1 MNNLKR
7 VLSVGMASTMVLG
20 MMATAS
26 AASFNDFTDK
36 DEIVNKDAVSMVTE
50 LGIIAGLPDGSY
62 GATQNIDRASF
73 ARLICVTLNGG
84 KEPTLG
90 NLTTSFTDTKGHWAE
105 KYIAYCVQQGIIA
118 GKGNNTFAPSAQVT
132 GSEAA
137 KMLLVAV
144 GYNTTYEKIGGAT
157 WQVST
162 DVLSNQV
169 GLYKGL
175 ETINT
180 SAALTRD
187 QAAQMIY
194 NALNAEMVKYEIVP
208 GVSTNGQIVANTQRQ
223 ETGETLLEK
232 AFKAVKVEGV
242 VLANEYAA
250 LNGAGVQDEGK
261 TYVQLNDAPKGLN
274 STGAFKVSTDLDM
287 VGKTVTMFVQP
298 DANSTQTSKAVV
310 LGNALESDT
319 NNVAVLTAGKDSAKK
334 IADYLD
340 DNNLKTNGSTEW
352 YVNYA
357 LQTEKKDDK
366 TVNKA
371 LSTNEAGKEL
381 TFIDNNDDGVV
392 DYALQLVK
400 TFGKVTS
407 YNDSKDGTIN
417 VSAVN
422 PADSIT
428 YKSLSSTKAAKD
440 INGFADVKK
449 DDYVFFYKIGNKEF
463 VEPAKSVEVTVSSIK
478 GAKVTADDTTYEQ
491 SGLVKFVNE
500 DGDKVLK
507 DAVDLGDK
515 VTFYLDN
522 AGYVVY
528 TDAEAA
534 ADDYLQVVKTDND
547 WSSIS
552 ENATVK
558 IVKTD
563 GTTEIVKAYYE
574 HKDTEDVDQDGNR
587 EELVKT
593 APKNGVY
600 AYSVNSKGIYK
611 LVRTDLKEETISNAT
626 IEKGQSKIADNVFAN
641 AQTVFVIDRGN
652 DAYTVYTGIA
662 NVPKTMTGVN
672 GTAIVDDTTKIAKAV
687 FVTAKNMTG
696 ATEGVYVLDKNPTVT
711 GSSDDKT
718 YTYDVIYK
726 GEKTTL
732 TGEKDLFDSKG
743 YYEVSINGTEITGV
757 NSAVKQPSEATVASK
772 GLVANAQGTFS
783 YNDSTKV
790 LYVDGTDVSESSIG
804 AITVKDKDQIKG
816 DNILVIKDSDNENI
830 AAYVLI
836 CK

>member
-162 DVLSNQV
+162 DVLANQV

-319 NNVAVLTAGKDSAKK
+319 NNVAVLTAGKDSATK
-334 IADYLD
+334 IKEYLD
-340 DNNLKTNGSTEW
+340 DNNLKTNSSTEW

-357 LQTEKKDDK
+357 IRTTGSGDSTKNDPLT
-366 TVNKA
+366 
-371 LSTNEAGKEL
+371 TNEAGKEL

-478 GAKVTADDTTYEQ
+478 GNKVTADDTTYEQ
-491 SGLVKFVNE
+491 SGLVKGVNE
-500 DGDKVLK
+500 DAKNLNE
-507 DAVDLGDK
+507 AVELGDK

-534 ADDYLQVVKTDND
+534 ADEYLKVLAVDSF
-547 WSSIS
+547 SSVS
-552 ENATVK
+552 GYANTK
-558 IVKTD
+558 ILKTD
-563 GTTEIVKAYYE
+563 GTTEVVNAYYDNAGTKE
-574 HKDTEDVDQDGNR
+574 KPGES
-587 EELVKT
+587 KI
-593 APKNGVY
+593 Y
-600 AYSVNSKGIYK
+600 AYSVNSKGVYK
-611 LVRTDLKEETISNAT
+611 LVLTDLKEESIDGTK
-626 IEKGQSKIADNVFAN
+626 IEKGKTQINSNVLAN

-652 DAYTVYTGIA
+652 DVYTVYTGIA
-662 NVPKTMTGVN
+662 NVPKEIDVTTGS
-672 GTAIVDDTTKIAKAV
+672 AIVDKTTKVAKAV
-687 FVTAKNMTG
+687 FITKSDMTG
-696 ATEGVYVLDKNPTVT
+696 ATEGIYVLDKNPTVT
-711 GSSDDKT
+711 GTSDDKT

-732 TGEKDLFDSKG
+732 TSEDGKLFASKG
-743 YYEVSINGTEITGV
+743 YYDNVSINGTEITKVTG
-757 NSAVKQPSEATVASK
+757 SAIQPSEATVASK
-772 GLVANAQGTFS
+772 GLVGTADKTYS
-783 YNDSTKV
+783 YSDSTKV

-804 AITVKDKDQIKG
+804 AITVKDGGIKG
-816 DNILVIKDSDNENI
+816 DNIIVMPDSDNANI

>member
-144 GYNTTYEKIGGAT
+144 GYNTTYEGIGGAT

-340 DNNLKTNGSTEW
+340 DNNLKTNSSTEW

-357 LQTEKKDDK
+357 IRTTGSGDSTKNDPLT
-366 TVNKA
+366 
-371 LSTNEAGKEL
+371 TNEAGKEL

-478 GAKVTADDTTYEQ
+478 GNKVTADDTTYEQ
-491 SGLVKFVNE
+491 SGLVKGVNE
-500 DGDKVLK
+500 DAKNLNE
-507 DAVDLGDK
+507 AVELGDK

-534 ADDYLQVVKTDND
+534 ADEYLKVLAVDSF
-547 WSSIS
+547 SSVS
-552 ENATVK
+552 GYANTK
-558 IVKTD
+558 ILKTD
-563 GTTEIVKAYYE
+563 GTTEVVNAYYDNAGTKE
-574 HKDTEDVDQDGNR
+574 N
-587 EELVKT
+587 
-593 APKNGVY
+593 PNNGKIY
-600 AYSVNSKGIYK
+600 AYSVNSKGVYK
-611 LVRTDLKEETISNAT
+611 LVLTDLTEKSINSTTIQ
-626 IEKGQSKIADNVFAN
+626 KGKTQIKSDVLAN

-652 DAYTVYTGIA
+652 DVYTVYTGIA
-662 NVPKTMTGVN
+662 NVPKEITVKTGS
-672 GTAIVDDTTKIAKAV
+672 AIVDKNNIAKAV
-687 FVTAKNMTG
+687 FISDSDMTG
-696 ATEGVYVLDKNPTVT
+696 STEGVYVLDKNPTVT
-711 GSSDDKT
+711 GTSDDKT

-732 TGEKDLFDSKG
+732 TSEDGKLFASKG
-743 YYEVSINGTEITGV
+743 YYDNVSINGTEITKVTG
-757 NSAVKQPSEATVASK
+757 SAIQPSEATVASK

-783 YNDSTKV
+783 YSDSTKV

-804 AITVKDKDQIKG
+804 AITVKDGGIKG

>member
-144 GYNTTYEKIGGAT
+144 GYNTTYEGIGGAT

-478 GAKVTADDTTYEQ
+478 GNKVTADDTTYEQ
-491 SGLVKFVNE
+491 SGLVKGVNE
-500 DGDKVLK
+500 DAKNLNE
-507 DAVDLGDK
+507 AVELGDK

-534 ADDYLQVVKTDND
+534 ADEYLKVLAVDSF
-547 WSSIS
+547 SSVS
-552 ENATVK
+552 GYANTK
-558 IVKTD
+558 ILKTD
-563 GTTEIVKAYYE
+563 GTTEVVNAYYDNAGTKE
-574 HKDTEDVDQDGNR
+574 KPD
-587 EELVKT
+587 
-593 APKNGVY
+593 NGKIY
-600 AYSVNSKGIYK
+600 AYSVNSKGVYK
-611 LVRTDLKEETISNAT
+611 LVLTDLTEKSINSTT
-626 IEKGQSKIADNVFAN
+626 IEKGKTQIKSDVLAN

-652 DAYTVYTGIA
+652 DVYTVYTGIA
-662 NVPKTMTGVN
+662 NVPKEITVKTGS
-672 GTAIVDDTTKIAKAV
+672 AIVDKNNIAKAV
-687 FVTAKNMTG
+687 FISDSDMTG
-696 ATEGVYVLDKNPTVT
+696 STEGVYVLDKNPTVT
-711 GSSDDKT
+711 GTSDDKT

-732 TGEKDLFDSKG
+732 TSEDGKLFASKG
-743 YYEVSINGTEITGV
+743 YYDNVSINGTEITKVTG
-757 NSAVKQPSEATVASK
+757 SAIQPSEATVASK

-783 YNDSTKV
+783 YSDSTKV

-804 AITVKDKDQIKG
+804 AITVKDGGIKG

>member
-162 DVLSNQV
+162 DVLANQV

-340 DNNLKTNGSTEW
+340 DNNLKTNSSTEW

-357 LQTEKKDDK
+357 IRTTGSGDSTKNDPLT
-366 TVNKA
+366 
-371 LSTNEAGKEL
+371 TNEAGKEL

-449 DDYVFFYKIGNKEF
+449 DDYVFFYKIGKKEF

-478 GAKVTADDTTYEQ
+478 GNKVTADDTTYEQ
-491 SGLVKFVNE
+491 SGLVKGVNE
-500 DGDKVLK
+500 DAKNLNE
-507 DAVDLGDK
+507 AVELGDK

-534 ADDYLQVVKTDND
+534 ADEYLKVLAVDSF
-547 WSSIS
+547 SSVS
-552 ENATVK
+552 GYANTK
-558 IVKTD
+558 ILKTD
-563 GTTEIVKAYYE
+563 GTTEVVNAYYDNGT
-574 HKDTEDVDQDGNR
+574 KKVAPTEN
-587 EELVKT
+587 
-593 APKNGVY
+593 AIY
-600 AYSVNSKGIYK
+600 AYSVNSKGVYK
-611 LVRTDLKEETISNAT
+611 LVLTDLTEKSINSTT
-626 IEKGQSKIADNVFAN
+626 IEKGKTQIKSDVLAN

-652 DAYTVYTGIA
+652 DVYTVYTGIA
-662 NVPKTMTGVN
+662 NVPKEITVKTGS
-672 GTAIVDDTTKIAKAV
+672 AIVDKNNIAKAV
-687 FVTAKNMTG
+687 FISDSDMTG
-696 ATEGVYVLDKNPTVT
+696 STEGVYVLDKNPTVT
-711 GSSDDKT
+711 GTSDDKT

-732 TGEKDLFDSKG
+732 TSEDGKLFASKG
-743 YYEVSINGTEITGV
+743 YYDNVSINGTEITKVTG
-757 NSAVKQPSEATVASK
+757 SAIQPSEATVASK

-783 YNDSTKV
+783 YSDSTKV

-804 AITVKDKDQIKG
+804 AITVKDGGIKG

>member
-144 GYNTTYEKIGGAT
+144 GYNTTYEGIGGAT

-162 DVLSNQV
+162 DVLANQV

-319 NNVAVLTAGKDSAKK
+319 NNVAVLTAGKDSATK
-334 IADYLD
+334 IKEYLD
-340 DNNLKTNGSTEW
+340 DNNLKTNSSTEW

-357 LQTEKKDDK
+357 IRTTGSGDSTKNDPLT
-366 TVNKA
+366 
-371 LSTNEAGKEL
+371 TNEAGKEL

-449 DDYVFFYKIGNKEF
+449 DDYVFIYKIGNKEF

-478 GAKVTADDTTYEQ
+478 GNKVTADDTTYEQ
-491 SGLVKFVNE
+491 SGLVKGVNE
-500 DGDKVLK
+500 DAKNLNE
-507 DAVDLGDK
+507 AVELGDK

-534 ADDYLQVVKTDND
+534 ADEYLKVLAVDSF
-547 WSSIS
+547 SSVS
-552 ENATVK
+552 GYANTK
-558 IVKTD
+558 ILKTD
-563 GTTEIVKAYYE
+563 GTTEVVNAYYDNGT
-574 HKDTEDVDQDGNR
+574 KKVAPTEG
-587 EELVKT
+587 
-593 APKNGVY
+593 AIY
-600 AYSVNSKGIYK
+600 AYSVNSKGVYK
-611 LVRTDLKEETISNAT
+611 LVLTDLTEKNINSTT
-626 IEKGQSKIADNVFAN
+626 IEKGKTQIKSGVLAN

-652 DAYTVYTGIA
+652 DVYTVYTGIA
-662 NVPKTMTGVN
+662 NVPKEITVKTGS
-672 GTAIVDDTTKIAKAV
+672 AIVDKNNIAKAV
-687 FVTAKNMTG
+687 FISDSDMTG
-696 ATEGVYVLDKNPTVT
+696 STEGVYVLDKNPTVT
-711 GSSDDKT
+711 GTSDDKT

-732 TGEKDLFDSKG
+732 TSEDGKLFASKG
-743 YYEVSINGTEITGV
+743 YYDNVSINGTEITKVTG
-757 NSAVKQPSEATVASK
+757 SAIQPSEATVASK

-783 YNDSTKV
+783 YSDSTKV

-804 AITVKDKDQIKG
+804 AITVKDGDIKG

>member
-162 DVLSNQV
+162 DVLANQV

-340 DNNLKTNGSTEW
+340 DNNLKTNSSTEW

-357 LQTEKKDDK
+357 IRTTGSGDSTKNDPLT
-366 TVNKA
+366 
-371 LSTNEAGKEL
+371 TNEAGKEL

-478 GAKVTADDTTYEQ
+478 GNKVTADDTTYEQ
-491 SGLVKFVNE
+491 SGLVKGVNE
-500 DGDKVLK
+500 DAKNLNE
-507 DAVDLGDK
+507 AVELGDK

-534 ADDYLQVVKTDND
+534 ADEYLKVLAVDSF
-547 WSSIS
+547 SSVS
-552 ENATVK
+552 GYANTK
-558 IVKTD
+558 ILKTD
-563 GTTEIVKAYYE
+563 GTTEVVNAYYDNAGTKE
-574 HKDTEDVDQDGNR
+574 KPGES
-587 EELVKT
+587 KI
-593 APKNGVY
+593 Y
-600 AYSVNSKGIYK
+600 AYSVNSKGVYK
-611 LVRTDLKEETISNAT
+611 LVLTDLKEESIDGTK
-626 IEKGQSKIADNVFAN
+626 IEKGKTQINSNVLAN

-652 DAYTVYTGIA
+652 DVYTVYTGIA
-662 NVPKTMTGVN
+662 NVPKEIDVTTGS
-672 GTAIVDDTTKIAKAV
+672 AIVDKTTKVAKAV
-687 FVTAKNMTG
+687 FITKSDMTG
-696 ATEGVYVLDKNPTVT
+696 ATEGIYVLDKNPTVT
-711 GSSDDKT
+711 GTSDDKT

-732 TGEKDLFDSKG
+732 TSEDGKLFASKG
-743 YYEVSINGTEITGV
+743 YYDNVSINGTEITKVTG
-757 NSAVKQPSEATVASK
+757 SAIQPSEATVASK
-772 GLVANAQGTFS
+772 GLVGTADKTYS
-783 YNDSTKV
+783 YSDSTKV

-804 AITVKDKDQIKG
+804 AITVKDGGIKG
-816 DNILVIKDSDNENI
+816 DNIIVMPDSDNANI

>member
-144 GYNTTYEKIGGAT
+144 GYNTTYEGIGGAT

-162 DVLSNQV
+162 DVLANQV

-319 NNVAVLTAGKDSAKK
+319 NNVAVLTAGKDSATK
-334 IADYLD
+334 IKEYLD
-340 DNNLKTNGSTEW
+340 DNNLKTNSSTEW

-357 LQTEKKDDK
+357 IRTTGSGDSTKNDPLT
-366 TVNKA
+366 
-371 LSTNEAGKEL
+371 TNEAGKEL

-428 YKSLSSTKAAKD
+428 YKSLSSTDAVKD

-463 VEPAKSVEVTVSSIK
+463 VEPAKSVEVTVSAIK

-534 ADDYLQVVKTDND
+534 ADEYLKVLAVDKFSNVSGY
-547 WSSIS
+547 SS
-552 ENATVK
+552 TK
-558 IVKTD
+558 ILKTD
-563 GTTEIVKAYYE
+563 GTTEVVNAYYDNNGT
-574 HKDTEDVDQDGNR
+574 K
-587 EELVKT
+587 EE
-593 APKNGVY
+593 PKNGAVY
-600 AYSVNSKGIYK
+600 AYSVNSKGVYK
-611 LVRTDLKEETISNAT
+611 LVLTDLTEKSINSTT
-626 IEKGQSKIADNVFAN
+626 IEKGKTQIMSGVLAN

-652 DAYTVYTGIA
+652 DVYTVYTGIA
-662 NVPKTMTGVN
+662 NVPKEISVTTGS
-672 GTAIVDDTTKIAKAV
+672 AIVDKNNIAKAV
-687 FVTAKNMTG
+687 FITKSDMTG

-711 GSSDDKT
+711 GTSDDKT

-732 TGEKDLFDSKG
+732 TSEDGNLFDSKG
-743 YYEVSINGTEITGV
+743 YYAKVSINGTEITGV
-757 NSAVKQPSEATVASK
+757 DKGSLMQPSEATIASK
-772 GLVANAQGTFS
+772 GLVDNKDQDTFS

-804 AITVKDKDQIKG
+804 AITVSDGDIKG
-816 DNILVIKDSDNENI
+816 DNILIIKDSDNANI

>member
-118 GKGNNTFAPSAQVT
+118 GKGNNTFAPADQVT

-144 GYNTTYEKIGGAT
+144 GYNTTYEGIGGAT

-162 DVLSNQV
+162 DVLANQV

-180 SAALTRD
+180 SAPLTRD

-208 GVSTNGQIVANTQRQ
+208 GVSSNGQIVANTQRQ

-319 NNVAVLTAGKDSAKK
+319 NNVAVLTAGKDSATK
-334 IADYLD
+334 IKEYLD
-340 DNNLKTNGSTEW
+340 DNNLKTNSSTEW

-357 LQTEKKDDK
+357 LQTEKDGDK

-428 YKSLSSTKAAKD
+428 YKSLSSTDAVKD

-463 VEPAKSVEVTVSSIK
+463 VEPAKSVEVTVSAIK

-534 ADDYLQVVKTDND
+534 ADEYLKVLAVDSFSNVSGYAST
-547 WSSIS
+547 
-552 ENATVK
+552 K
-558 IVKTD
+558 ILKTD
-563 GTTEIVKAYYE
+563 GTTEVVNAYYDNAGTKE
-574 HKDTEDVDQDGNR
+574 KPDSG
-587 EELVKT
+587 KI
-593 APKNGVY
+593 Y
-600 AYSVNSKGIYK
+600 AYSVNSKGVYK
-611 LVRTDLKEETISNAT
+611 LVLTDLTEKSINSTT
-626 IEKGQSKIADNVFAN
+626 IEKGKTQITTGVLAN

-652 DAYTVYTGIA
+652 DVYTVYTGIA
-662 NVPKTMTGVN
+662 NVPKEITVTTGS
-672 GTAIVDDTTKIAKAV
+672 AIVDKNNIAKAV
-687 FVTAKNMTG
+687 FITESDMTG
-696 ATEGVYVLDKNPTVT
+696 STEGVYVLDKNPTVT
-711 GSSDDKT
+711 GTSDDKT

-732 TGEKDLFDSKG
+732 TSEDGNLFDSKG
-743 YYEVSINGTEITGV
+743 YYENVSINGTEITKVTG
-757 NSAVKQPSEATVASK
+757 SAIQPSEATVASK

-783 YNDSTKV
+783 YSDSTKV

-804 AITVKDKDQIKG
+804 AITVKDGDIKG

>member
-144 GYNTTYEKIGGAT
+144 GYNTTYEGIGGAT

-162 DVLSNQV
+162 DVLANQV

-250 LNGAGVQDEGK
+250 LDGAGVQDEGK

-274 STGAFKVSTDLDM
+274 STGAFKVSTDLDL

-298 DANSTQTSKAVV
+298 DANSTQTSKAAV

-319 NNVAVLTAGKDSAKK
+319 NNVAVLTAGKDSATK
-334 IADYLD
+334 IKEYLD

-449 DDYVFFYKIGNKEF
+449 DDYVFIYKIGNKEF

-478 GAKVTADDTTYEQ
+478 GNKVTADDTTYEQ
-491 SGLVKFVNE
+491 SGLVKGVNE
-500 DGDKVLK
+500 DAKNLNE
-507 DAVDLGDK
+507 AVELGDK

-534 ADDYLQVVKTDND
+534 ADEYLKVLAVDSF
-547 WSSIS
+547 SSVS
-552 ENATVK
+552 GYANTK
-558 IVKTD
+558 ILKTD
-563 GTTEIVKAYYE
+563 GTTEVVNAYYDNGT
-574 HKDTEDVDQDGNR
+574 KKVAPTEG
-587 EELVKT
+587 
-593 APKNGVY
+593 AIY
-600 AYSVNSKGIYK
+600 AYSVNSKGVYK
-611 LVRTDLKEETISNAT
+611 LVLTDLTEKNINSTT
-626 IEKGQSKIADNVFAN
+626 IEKGKTQIKSGVLAN

-652 DAYTVYTGIA
+652 DVYTVYTGIA
-662 NVPKTMTGVN
+662 NVPKEITVKTGS
-672 GTAIVDDTTKIAKAV
+672 AIVDKNNIAKAV
-687 FVTAKNMTG
+687 FISDSDMTG
-696 ATEGVYVLDKNPTVT
+696 STEGVYVLDKNPTVT
-711 GSSDDKT
+711 GTSDDKT

-732 TGEKDLFDSKG
+732 TSEDGKLFASKG
-743 YYEVSINGTEITGV
+743 YYDNVSINGTEITKVTG
-757 NSAVKQPSEATVASK
+757 SAIQPSEATVASK

-783 YNDSTKV
+783 YSDSTKV

-804 AITVKDKDQIKG
+804 AITVKDGDIKG

>member
-144 GYNTTYEKIGGAT
+144 GYNTTYEGIGGAT

-162 DVLSNQV
+162 DVLANQV

-319 NNVAVLTAGKDSAKK
+319 NNVAVLTAGKDSATK
-334 IADYLD
+334 IKEYLD

-352 YVNYA
+352 YVNYN

-428 YKSLSSTKAAKD
+428 YKSLSSTDAVKD

-463 VEPAKSVEVTVSSIK
+463 VEPAKSVEVTVSAIK

-534 ADDYLQVVKTDND
+534 ADEYLKVLAVDSF
-547 WSSIS
+547 SSVS
-552 ENATVK
+552 GYANTK
-558 IVKTD
+558 ILKTD
-563 GTTEIVKAYYE
+563 GTTEVVNAYYDNGT
-574 HKDTEDVDQDGNR
+574 KKVAPTEG
-587 EELVKT
+587 
-593 APKNGVY
+593 AIY
-600 AYSVNSKGIYK
+600 AYSVNSKGVYK
-611 LVRTDLKEETISNAT
+611 LVLTDLTEKSINSTT
-626 IEKGQSKIADNVFAN
+626 IEKGKTQIKSGVLAN

-652 DAYTVYTGIA
+652 DVYTVYTGIA
-662 NVPKTMTGVN
+662 NVPKEITVKTGS
-672 GTAIVDDTTKIAKAV
+672 AIVDKNNIAKAV
-687 FVTAKNMTG
+687 FISDSDMTG
-696 ATEGVYVLDKNPTVT
+696 STEGVYVLDKNPTVT
-711 GSSDDKT
+711 GTSDDKT

-732 TGEKDLFDSKG
+732 TSEDGKLFASKG
-743 YYEVSINGTEITGV
+743 YYDNVSINGTEITKVTG
-757 NSAVKQPSEATVASK
+757 SAIQPSEATVASK

-783 YNDSTKV
+783 YSDSTKV

-804 AITVKDKDQIKG
+804 AITVKDGDIKG

>member
-162 DVLSNQV
+162 DVLANQV

-340 DNNLKTNGSTEW
+340 DNNLKTNSSTEW

-357 LQTEKKDDK
+357 IRTTGSGDSTKNDPLT
-366 TVNKA
+366 
-371 LSTNEAGKEL
+371 TNEAGKEL

-449 DDYVFFYKIGNKEF
+449 DDYVFFYKIGKKEF

-478 GAKVTADDTTYEQ
+478 GNKVTADDTTYEQ
-491 SGLVKFVNE
+491 SGLVKGVNE
-500 DGDKVLK
+500 DAKNLNE
-507 DAVDLGDK
+507 AVELGDK

-534 ADDYLQVVKTDND
+534 ADEYLKVLAVDSF
-547 WSSIS
+547 SSVS
-552 ENATVK
+552 GYANTK
-558 IVKTD
+558 ILKTD
-563 GTTEIVKAYYE
+563 GTTEVVNAYYDNAGTKE
-574 HKDTEDVDQDGNR
+574 KPD
-587 EELVKT
+587 
-593 APKNGVY
+593 NGKIY
-600 AYSVNSKGIYK
+600 AYSVNSKGVYK
-611 LVRTDLKEETISNAT
+611 LVLTDLTEKSINSTT
-626 IEKGQSKIADNVFAN
+626 IEKGKTQIKSDVLAN

-652 DAYTVYTGIA
+652 DVYTVYTGIA
-662 NVPKTMTGVN
+662 NVPKEITVKTGS
-672 GTAIVDDTTKIAKAV
+672 AIVDKNNIAKAV
-687 FVTAKNMTG
+687 FISDSDMTG
-696 ATEGVYVLDKNPTVT
+696 STEGVYVLDKNPTVT
-711 GSSDDKT
+711 GTSDDKT

-732 TGEKDLFDSKG
+732 TSEDGKLFASKG
-743 YYEVSINGTEITGV
+743 YYDNVSINGTEITKVTG
-757 NSAVKQPSEATVASK
+757 SAIQPSEATVASK

-783 YNDSTKV
+783 YSDSTKV

-804 AITVKDKDQIKG
+804 AITVKDGGIKG

>member
-144 GYNTTYEKIGGAT
+144 GYNTTYEGIGGAT

-162 DVLSNQV
+162 DVLANQV

-319 NNVAVLTAGKDSAKK
+319 NNVAVLTAGKDSATKIKK
-334 IADYLD
+334 YLD

-357 LQTEKKDDK
+357 LQSEKDGDK

-478 GAKVTADDTTYEQ
+478 GNKVTADDTTYEQ
-491 SGLVKFVNE
+491 SGLVKGVNE
-500 DGDKVLK
+500 DAKNLNE
-507 DAVDLGDK
+507 AVELGDK

-534 ADDYLQVVKTDND
+534 ADEYLKVLAVDSFSNVSGYAST
-547 WSSIS
+547 
-552 ENATVK
+552 K
-558 IVKTD
+558 ILKTD
-563 GTTEIVKAYYE
+563 GTTEVVNAYYDKAGTKE
-574 HKDTEDVDQDGNR
+574 KPDSG
-587 EELVKT
+587 KI
-593 APKNGVY
+593 Y
-600 AYSVNSKGIYK
+600 AYSVNSKGVYK
-611 LVRTDLKEETISNAT
+611 LVLTDLTEKSINSTTIQ
-626 IEKGQSKIADNVFAN
+626 KGKTQITTGVLAN

-652 DAYTVYTGIA
+652 DVYTVYTGIA
-662 NVPKTMTGVN
+662 NVPKEITVKTGS
-672 GTAIVDDTTKIAKAV
+672 AIVDKNNIAKAV
-687 FVTAKNMTG
+687 FISESDMTG
-696 ATEGVYVLDKNPTVT
+696 STEGVYVLDKNPTVT
-711 GSSDDKT
+711 GTSDDKT

-732 TGEKDLFDSKG
+732 TSEDGKLFDSKG
-743 YYEVSINGTEITGV
+743 YYDNVSINGTEITKVTG
-757 NSAVKQPSEATVASK
+757 SAIQPSEATVASK

-783 YNDSTKV
+783 YSDSTKV

-804 AITVKDKDQIKG
+804 AITVKDGDIKG
-816 DNILVIKDSDNENI
+816 DNILVIKDSDNVNI

>member
-144 GYNTTYEKIGGAT
+144 GYNTTYEGIGGAT

-162 DVLSNQV
+162 DVLANQV

-340 DNNLKTNGSTEW
+340 DNNLKTNSSTEW

-357 LQTEKKDDK
+357 IRTTGSGDSTKNDPLT
-366 TVNKA
+366 
-371 LSTNEAGKEL
+371 TNEAGKEL

-478 GAKVTADDTTYEQ
+478 GNKVTADDTTYEQ
-491 SGLVKFVNE
+491 SGLVKGVNE
-500 DGDKVLK
+500 DAKNLNE
-507 DAVDLGDK
+507 AVELGDK

-534 ADDYLQVVKTDND
+534 ADEYLKVLAVDSF
-547 WSSIS
+547 SSVS
-552 ENATVK
+552 GYANTK
-558 IVKTD
+558 ILKTD
-563 GTTEIVKAYYE
+563 GTTEVVNAYYDNAGTKE
-574 HKDTEDVDQDGNR
+574 KPADG
-587 EELVKT
+587 KI
-593 APKNGVY
+593 Y
-600 AYSVNSKGIYK
+600 AYSVNSKGVYK
-611 LVRTDLKEETISNAT
+611 LVLTDLKEESIDGTK
-626 IEKGQSKIADNVFAN
+626 IEKGKTQINSNVLAN

-652 DAYTVYTGIA
+652 DVYTVYTGIA
-662 NVPKTMTGVN
+662 NVPKEIDVTTGS
-672 GTAIVDDTTKIAKAV
+672 AIVDKTTKVAKAV
-687 FVTAKNMTG
+687 FITKSDMTG
-696 ATEGVYVLDKNPTVT
+696 ATEGIYVLDKNPTVT
-711 GSSDDKT
+711 GTSDDKT

-732 TGEKDLFDSKG
+732 TSEDGKLFASKG
-743 YYEVSINGTEITGV
+743 YYDNVSINGTEITKVTG
-757 NSAVKQPSEATVASK
+757 SAIQPSEATVASK
-772 GLVANAQGTFS
+772 GLVGTADKTYS

-804 AITVKDKDQIKG
+804 AITVKDGGIKG
-816 DNILVIKDSDNENI
+816 DNIIVMPDSDNANI

>member
-144 GYNTTYEKIGGAT
+144 GYNTTYEGIGGAT

-162 DVLSNQV
+162 DVLANQV

-319 NNVAVLTAGKDSAKK
+319 NNVAVLTAGKDSATK
-334 IADYLD
+334 IKEYLD

-352 YVNYA
+352 YVNYN

-449 DDYVFFYKIGNKEF
+449 DDYVFIYKIGNKEF

-478 GAKVTADDTTYEQ
+478 GNKVTADDTTYEQ
-491 SGLVKFVNE
+491 SGLVKGVNE
-500 DGDKVLK
+500 DAKNLNE
-507 DAVDLGDK
+507 AVELGDK

-534 ADDYLQVVKTDND
+534 ADEYLKVLAVDSF
-547 WSSIS
+547 SSVS
-552 ENATVK
+552 GYANTK
-558 IVKTD
+558 ILKTD
-563 GTTEIVKAYYE
+563 GTTEVVNAYYDNAGTKE
-574 HKDTEDVDQDGNR
+574 KPD
-587 EELVKT
+587 
-593 APKNGVY
+593 NGKIY
-600 AYSVNSKGIYK
+600 AYSVNSKGVYK
-611 LVRTDLKEETISNAT
+611 LVLTDLTEKSINSTTIA
-626 IEKGQSKIADNVFAN
+626 KGKTQIKSDVLAN

-652 DAYTVYTGIA
+652 DVYTVYTGIA
-662 NVPKTMTGVN
+662 NVPKEITVKTGS
-672 GTAIVDDTTKIAKAV
+672 AIVDKNNIAKAV
-687 FVTAKNMTG
+687 FISDSDMTG
-696 ATEGVYVLDKNPTVT
+696 STEGVYVLDKNPTVT
-711 GSSDDKT
+711 GTSDDKT

-732 TGEKDLFDSKG
+732 TSEDGKLFASKG
-743 YYEVSINGTEITGV
+743 YYDNVSINGTEITKVTG
-757 NSAVKQPSEATVASK
+757 SAIQPSEATVASK

-783 YNDSTKV
+783 YSDSTKV

-804 AITVKDKDQIKG
+804 AITVKDGDIKG

>member
-144 GYNTTYEKIGGAT
+144 GYNTTYEGIGGAT

-162 DVLSNQV
+162 DVLANQV

-357 LQTEKKDDK
+357 IRTTGSGDSTKNDPLT
-366 TVNKA
+366 
-371 LSTNEAGKEL
+371 TNEAGKEL

-478 GAKVTADDTTYEQ
+478 GNKVTADDTTYEQ
-491 SGLVKFVNE
+491 SGLVKGVNE
-500 DGDKVLK
+500 DAKNLNE
-507 DAVDLGDK
+507 AVELGDK

-534 ADDYLQVVKTDND
+534 ADEYLKVLAVDSF
-547 WSSIS
+547 SSVS
-552 ENATVK
+552 GYANTK
-558 IVKTD
+558 ILKTD
-563 GTTEIVKAYYE
+563 GTTEVVNAYYDNAGT
-574 HKDTEDVDQDGNR
+574 KKKPD
-587 EELVKT
+587 
-593 APKNGVY
+593 NGKIY
-600 AYSVNSKGIYK
+600 AYSVNSKGVYK
-611 LVRTDLKEETISNAT
+611 LVLTDLKEESIDGTK
-626 IEKGQSKIADNVFAN
+626 IEKGKTQINSNVLAN

-652 DAYTVYTGIA
+652 DVYTVYTGIA
-662 NVPKTMTGVN
+662 NVPKEIDVTTGS
-672 GTAIVDDTTKIAKAV
+672 AIVDKTTKVAKAV
-687 FVTAKNMTG
+687 FITKSDMTG
-696 ATEGVYVLDKNPTVT
+696 ATEGIYVLDKNPTVT
-711 GSSDDKT
+711 GTSDDKT

-732 TGEKDLFDSKG
+732 TSEDGKLFASKG
-743 YYEVSINGTEITGV
+743 YYDNVSINGTEITKVTG
-757 NSAVKQPSEATVASK
+757 SAIQPSEATVASK
-772 GLVANAQGTFS
+772 GLVGTADKTYS

-804 AITVKDKDQIKG
+804 AITVKDGGIKG
-816 DNILVIKDSDNENI
+816 DNIIVMPDSDNANI

>member
-162 DVLSNQV
+162 DVLANQV

-340 DNNLKTNGSTEW
+340 DNNLKTNSSTEW

-357 LQTEKKDDK
+357 IRTTGSGDSTKNDPLT
-366 TVNKA
+366 
-371 LSTNEAGKEL
+371 TNEAGKEL

-478 GAKVTADDTTYEQ
+478 GNKVTADDTTYEQ
-491 SGLVKFVNE
+491 SGLVKGVNE
-500 DGDKVLK
+500 DAKNLNE
-507 DAVDLGDK
+507 AVELGDK

-534 ADDYLQVVKTDND
+534 ADEYLKVLAVDSF
-547 WSSIS
+547 SSVS
-552 ENATVK
+552 GYANTK
-558 IVKTD
+558 ILKTD
-563 GTTEIVKAYYE
+563 GTTEVVNAYYDNAGTKE
-574 HKDTEDVDQDGNR
+574 KPADG
-587 EELVKT
+587 KI
-593 APKNGVY
+593 Y
-600 AYSVNSKGIYK
+600 AYSVNSKGVYK
-611 LVRTDLKEETISNAT
+611 LVLTDLKEESIDGTK
-626 IEKGQSKIADNVFAN
+626 IEKGKTQINSNVLAN

-652 DAYTVYTGIA
+652 DVYTVYTGIA
-662 NVPKTMTGVN
+662 NVPKEIDVTTGS
-672 GTAIVDDTTKIAKAV
+672 AIVDKTTKVAKAV
-687 FVTAKNMTG
+687 FITKSDMTG
-696 ATEGVYVLDKNPTVT
+696 ATEGIYVLDKNPTVT
-711 GSSDDKT
+711 GTSDDKT

-732 TGEKDLFDSKG
+732 TSEDGKLFASKG
-743 YYEVSINGTEITGV
+743 YYDNVSINGTEITKVTG
-757 NSAVKQPSEATVASK
+757 SAIQPSEATVASK
-772 GLVANAQGTFS
+772 GLVGTADKTYS

-804 AITVKDKDQIKG
+804 AITVKDGGIKG
-816 DNILVIKDSDNENI
+816 DNIIVMPDSDNANI

>member
-144 GYNTTYEKIGGAT
+144 GYNTTYEGIGGAT

-319 NNVAVLTAGKDSAKK
+319 NNVAVLTAGKDSATK
-334 IADYLD
+334 IKEYLD
-340 DNNLKTNGSTEW
+340 DNNLKTNSSTEW

-357 LQTEKKDDK
+357 IRTTGSGDSTKNDPLT
-366 TVNKA
+366 
-371 LSTNEAGKEL
+371 TNEAGKEL

-428 YKSLSSTKAAKD
+428 YKSLSSTDAVKD

-463 VEPAKSVEVTVSSIK
+463 VEPAKSVEVTVSAIK

-534 ADDYLQVVKTDND
+534 ADEYLKVLAVDSFSNVSGYAST
-547 WSSIS
+547 
-552 ENATVK
+552 K
-558 IVKTD
+558 ILKTD
-563 GTTEIVKAYYE
+563 GTTEVVNAYYDNAGTKE
-574 HKDTEDVDQDGNR
+574 KPGES
-587 EELVKT
+587 KI
-593 APKNGVY
+593 Y
-600 AYSVNSKGIYK
+600 AYSVNSKGVYK
-611 LVRTDLKEETISNAT
+611 LVLTDLSEQNINGTT
-626 IEKGQSKIADNVFAN
+626 IEKGKTQIKSGVLAN
-641 AQTVFVIDRGN
+641 AQTVFVIARGN
-652 DAYTVYTGIA
+652 DVYTVYTGIA
-662 NVPKTMTGVN
+662 NVPKEITVTTGS
-672 GTAIVDDTTKIAKAV
+672 AIVDKNNIAKAV
-687 FVTAKNMTG
+687 FITESDMTG
-696 ATEGVYVLDKNPTVT
+696 STEGVYVLDKNPTVT
-711 GSSDDKT
+711 GTSDDKT

-732 TGEKDLFDSKG
+732 TSEDGNLFASKG
-743 YYEVSINGTEITGV
+743 YYDNVSINGTEITKVTG
-757 NSAVKQPSEATVASK
+757 SAIQPSEATVASK

-783 YNDSTKV
+783 YSDSTKV

-804 AITVKDKDQIKG
+804 AITVKDGDIKG
-816 DNILVIKDSDNENI
+816 DNILVIKDSDNKNI

>member
-144 GYNTTYEKIGGAT
+144 GYNTTYEGIGGAT

-162 DVLSNQV
+162 DVLANQV

-357 LQTEKKDDK
+357 IRTTGSGDSTKNDPLT
-366 TVNKA
+366 
-371 LSTNEAGKEL
+371 TNEAGKEL

-478 GAKVTADDTTYEQ
+478 GNKVTADDTTYEQ
-491 SGLVKFVNE
+491 SGLVKGVNE
-500 DGDKVLK
+500 DAKNLNE
-507 DAVDLGDK
+507 AVELGDK

-534 ADDYLQVVKTDND
+534 ADEYLKVLAVDSF
-547 WSSIS
+547 SSVS
-552 ENATVK
+552 GYANTK
-558 IVKTD
+558 ILKTD
-563 GTTEIVKAYYE
+563 GTTEVVNAYYDNAGTKE
-574 HKDTEDVDQDGNR
+574 KPD
-587 EELVKT
+587 
-593 APKNGVY
+593 NGKIY
-600 AYSVNSKGIYK
+600 AYSVNSKGVYK
-611 LVRTDLKEETISNAT
+611 LVLTDLTEKSINSTT
-626 IEKGQSKIADNVFAN
+626 IEKGKTQIKSDVLAN

-652 DAYTVYTGIA
+652 DVYTVYTGIA
-662 NVPKTMTGVN
+662 NVPKEITVKTGS
-672 GTAIVDDTTKIAKAV
+672 AIVDKNNIAKAV
-687 FVTAKNMTG
+687 FISDSDMTG
-696 ATEGVYVLDKNPTVT
+696 STEGVYVLDKNPTVT
-711 GSSDDKT
+711 GTSDDKT

-732 TGEKDLFDSKG
+732 TSEDGKLFASKG
-743 YYEVSINGTEITGV
+743 YYDNVSINGTEITKVTG
-757 NSAVKQPSEATVASK
+757 SAIQPSEATVASK

-783 YNDSTKV
+783 YSDSTKV

-804 AITVKDKDQIKG
+804 AITVKDGGIKG

>member
-162 DVLSNQV
+162 DVLANQV

-340 DNNLKTNGSTEW
+340 DNNLKTNSSTEW

-357 LQTEKKDDK
+357 IRTTGSGDSTKNDPLT
-366 TVNKA
+366 
-371 LSTNEAGKEL
+371 TNEAGKEL

-449 DDYVFFYKIGNKEF
+449 DDYVFFYKIGKKEF

-478 GAKVTADDTTYEQ
+478 GNKVTADDTTYEQ
-491 SGLVKFVNE
+491 SGLVKGVNE
-500 DGDKVLK
+500 DAKNLNE
-507 DAVDLGDK
+507 AVELGDK

-534 ADDYLQVVKTDND
+534 ADEYLKVLAVDSF
-547 WSSIS
+547 SSVS
-552 ENATVK
+552 GYANTK
-558 IVKTD
+558 ILKTD
-563 GTTEIVKAYYE
+563 GTTEVVNAYYDNGTT
-574 HKDTEDVDQDGNR
+574 KVAPTEN
-587 EELVKT
+587 
-593 APKNGVY
+593 AIY
-600 AYSVNSKGIYK
+600 AYSVNSKGVYK
-611 LVRTDLKEETISNAT
+611 LVLTDLTEKSINSTT
-626 IEKGQSKIADNVFAN
+626 IEKGKTQIKSDVLAN

-652 DAYTVYTGIA
+652 DVYTVYTGIA
-662 NVPKTMTGVN
+662 NVPKEITVKTGS
-672 GTAIVDDTTKIAKAV
+672 AIVDKNNIAKAV
-687 FVTAKNMTG
+687 FISDSDMTG
-696 ATEGVYVLDKNPTVT
+696 STEGVYVLDKNPTVT
-711 GSSDDKT
+711 GTSDDKT

-732 TGEKDLFDSKG
+732 TSEDGKLFASKG
-743 YYEVSINGTEITGV
+743 YYDNVSINGTEITKVTG
-757 NSAVKQPSEATVASK
+757 SAIQPSEATVASK

-783 YNDSTKV
+783 YSDSTKV

-804 AITVKDKDQIKG
+804 AITVKDGGIKG

>member
-144 GYNTTYEKIGGAT
+144 GYNTTYEGIGGAT

-162 DVLSNQV
+162 DVLANQV

-340 DNNLKTNGSTEW
+340 DNNLKTNSSTEW

-357 LQTEKKDDK
+357 IRTTGSGDSTKNDPLT
-366 TVNKA
+366 
-371 LSTNEAGKEL
+371 TNEAGKEL

-478 GAKVTADDTTYEQ
+478 GNKVTADDTTYEQ
-491 SGLVKFVNE
+491 SGLVKGVNE
-500 DGDKVLK
+500 DAKNLNE
-507 DAVDLGDK
+507 AVELGDK

-534 ADDYLQVVKTDND
+534 ADEYLKVLAVDSF
-547 WSSIS
+547 SSVS
-552 ENATVK
+552 GYANTK
-558 IVKTD
+558 ILKTD
-563 GTTEIVKAYYE
+563 GTTEVVNAYYDNAGTKE
-574 HKDTEDVDQDGNR
+574 KPD
-587 EELVKT
+587 
-593 APKNGVY
+593 NGKIY
-600 AYSVNSKGIYK
+600 AYSVNSKGVYK
-611 LVRTDLKEETISNAT
+611 LVLTDLKEESIDGTK
-626 IEKGQSKIADNVFAN
+626 IEKGKTQINSNVLAN

-652 DAYTVYTGIA
+652 DVYTVYTGIA
-662 NVPKTMTGVN
+662 NVPKEIDVTTGS
-672 GTAIVDDTTKIAKAV
+672 AIVDKTTKVAKAV
-687 FVTAKNMTG
+687 FITKSDMTG
-696 ATEGVYVLDKNPTVT
+696 ATEGIYVLDKNPTVT
-711 GSSDDKT
+711 GTSDDKT

-732 TGEKDLFDSKG
+732 TSEDGKLFASKG
-743 YYEVSINGTEITGV
+743 YYDNVSINGTEI
-757 NSAVKQPSEATVASK
+757 
-772 GLVANAQGTFS
+772 
-783 YNDSTKV
+783 TKV

-804 AITVKDKDQIKG
+804 AITVKDGGIKG
-816 DNILVIKDSDNENI
+816 DNIIVMPDSDNANI

>member
-261 TYVQLNDAPKGLN
+261 TYVQLNDASKGLN

-340 DNNLKTNGSTEW
+340 DNNLKTNSSTEW

-357 LQTEKKDDK
+357 IRTTGSGDSTKNDPLT
-366 TVNKA
+366 
-371 LSTNEAGKEL
+371 TNEAGKEL

-478 GAKVTADDTTYEQ
+478 GNKVTADDTTYEQ
-491 SGLVKFVNE
+491 SGLVKGVNE
-500 DGDKVLK
+500 DAKNLNE
-507 DAVDLGDK
+507 AVELGDK

-534 ADDYLQVVKTDND
+534 ADEYLKVLAVDSF
-547 WSSIS
+547 SSVS
-552 ENATVK
+552 GYANTK
-558 IVKTD
+558 ILKTD
-563 GTTEIVKAYYE
+563 GTTEVVNAYYDNAGTKE
-574 HKDTEDVDQDGNR
+574 KPD
-587 EELVKT
+587 
-593 APKNGVY
+593 NGKIY
-600 AYSVNSKGIYK
+600 AYSVNSKGVYK
-611 LVRTDLKEETISNAT
+611 LVLTDLTEKSINSTT
-626 IEKGQSKIADNVFAN
+626 IEKGKTQIKSGVLAN

-652 DAYTVYTGIA
+652 DVYTVYTGIA
-662 NVPKTMTGVN
+662 NVPKEITVKTGS
-672 GTAIVDDTTKIAKAV
+672 AIVDKNNIAKAV
-687 FVTAKNMTG
+687 FISDSDMTG
-696 ATEGVYVLDKNPTVT
+696 STEGVYVLDKNPTVT
-711 GSSDDKT
+711 GTSDDKT

-732 TGEKDLFDSKG
+732 TSEDGKLFASKG
-743 YYEVSINGTEITGV
+743 YYDNVSINGTEITKVTG
-757 NSAVKQPSEATVASK
+757 SAIQPSEATVASK

-783 YNDSTKV
+783 YSDSTKV

-804 AITVKDKDQIKG
+804 AITVKDGGIKG

>member
-144 GYNTTYEKIGGAT
+144 GYNTTYEGIGGAT

-162 DVLSNQV
+162 DVLANQV

-319 NNVAVLTAGKDSAKK
+319 NNVAVLTAGKDSATK
-334 IADYLD
+334 IKEYLD
-340 DNNLKTNGSTEW
+340 DNNLKTNSSTEW

-357 LQTEKKDDK
+357 IRTTGSGDSTKNDPLT
-366 TVNKA
+366 
-371 LSTNEAGKEL
+371 TNEAGKEL

-463 VEPAKSVEVTVSSIK
+463 VEPAESVEVTVSSIK
-478 GAKVTADDTTYEQ
+478 GNKVTADDTTYEQ
-491 SGLVKFVNE
+491 SGLVKGVNE
-500 DGDKVLK
+500 DAKNLNE
-507 DAVDLGDK
+507 AVELGDK

-534 ADDYLQVVKTDND
+534 ADEYLKVLAVDSF
-547 WSSIS
+547 SSVS
-552 ENATVK
+552 GYANTK
-558 IVKTD
+558 ILKTD
-563 GTTEIVKAYYE
+563 GTTEVVNAYYDNGT
-574 HKDTEDVDQDGNR
+574 KKVAPTEG
-587 EELVKT
+587 
-593 APKNGVY
+593 AIY
-600 AYSVNSKGIYK
+600 AYSVNSKGVYK
-611 LVRTDLKEETISNAT
+611 LVLTDLTEKSINSTT
-626 IEKGQSKIADNVFAN
+626 IEKGKTQIKSDVLAN

-652 DAYTVYTGIA
+652 DVYTVYTGIA
-662 NVPKTMTGVN
+662 NVPKEITVKTGS
-672 GTAIVDDTTKIAKAV
+672 AIVDKNNIAKAV
-687 FVTAKNMTG
+687 FISDSDMTG
-696 ATEGVYVLDKNPTVT
+696 STEGVYVLDKNPTVT
-711 GSSDDKT
+711 GTSDDKT

-732 TGEKDLFDSKG
+732 TSEDGKLFASKG
-743 YYEVSINGTEITGV
+743 YYDNVSINGTEITKVTG
-757 NSAVKQPSEATVASK
+757 SAIQPSEATVASK

-783 YNDSTKV
+783 YSDSTKV

-804 AITVKDKDQIKG
+804 AITVKDGDIKG

>member
-340 DNNLKTNGSTEW
+340 DNNLKTNSSTEW

-478 GAKVTADDTTYEQ
+478 GNKVTADDTTYEQ
-491 SGLVKFVNE
+491 SGLVKGVNE
-500 DGDKVLK
+500 DAKNLNE
-507 DAVDLGDK
+507 AVELGDK

-534 ADDYLQVVKTDND
+534 ADEYLKVLAVDSF
-547 WSSIS
+547 SSVS
-552 ENATVK
+552 GYANTK
-558 IVKTD
+558 ILKTD
-563 GTTEIVKAYYE
+563 GTTEVVNAYYDNAGTKE
-574 HKDTEDVDQDGNR
+574 KPD
-587 EELVKT
+587 
-593 APKNGVY
+593 NGKIY
-600 AYSVNSKGIYK
+600 AYSVNSKGVYK
-611 LVRTDLKEETISNAT
+611 LVLTDLTEKSINSTTIQ
-626 IEKGQSKIADNVFAN
+626 KGKTQIKSDVLAN

-652 DAYTVYTGIA
+652 DVYTVYTGIA
-662 NVPKTMTGVN
+662 NVPKEITVKTGS
-672 GTAIVDDTTKIAKAV
+672 AIVDKNNIAKAV
-687 FVTAKNMTG
+687 FISDSDMTG
-696 ATEGVYVLDKNPTVT
+696 STEGVYVLDKNPTVT
-711 GSSDDKT
+711 GTSDDKT

-732 TGEKDLFDSKG
+732 TSEDGKLFASKG
-743 YYEVSINGTEITGV
+743 YYDNVSINGTEITKVTG
-757 NSAVKQPSEATVASK
+757 SAIQPSEATVASK

-783 YNDSTKV
+783 YSDSTKV
-790 LYVDGTDVSESSIG
+790 LYVDGTDVSESSTG
-804 AITVKDKDQIKG
+804 AITVKDGGIKG

>member
-144 GYNTTYEKIGGAT
+144 GYNTTYEGIGGAT

-162 DVLSNQV
+162 DVLANQV

-319 NNVAVLTAGKDSAKK
+319 NNVAVLTAGKDSATK
-334 IADYLD
+334 IKEYLD

-352 YVNYA
+352 YVNYN

-428 YKSLSSTKAAKD
+428 YKSLSSTDAVKD

-463 VEPAKSVEVTVSSIK
+463 VEPAKSVEVTVSAIK

-534 ADDYLQVVKTDND
+534 ADEYLKVLAVDSF
-547 WSSIS
+547 SSVS
-552 ENATVK
+552 GYANTK
-558 IVKTD
+558 ILKTD
-563 GTTEIVKAYYE
+563 GTTEVVNAYYDNGT
-574 HKDTEDVDQDGNR
+574 KKVAPTEG
-587 EELVKT
+587 
-593 APKNGVY
+593 AIY
-600 AYSVNSKGIYK
+600 AYSVNSKGVYK
-611 LVRTDLKEETISNAT
+611 LVLTDLTEKNINSTT
-626 IEKGQSKIADNVFAN
+626 IEKGKTQIKSGVLAN

-652 DAYTVYTGIA
+652 DVYTVYTGIA
-662 NVPKTMTGVN
+662 NVPKKITVKTGS
-672 GTAIVDDTTKIAKAV
+672 AIVDKNNIAKAV
-687 FVTAKNMTG
+687 FISDSDMTG
-696 ATEGVYVLDKNPTVT
+696 STEGVYVLDKNPTVT
-711 GSSDDKT
+711 GTSDDKT

-732 TGEKDLFDSKG
+732 TSEDGKLFASKG
-743 YYEVSINGTEITGV
+743 YYDNVSINGTEITKVTG
-757 NSAVKQPSEATVASK
+757 SAIQPSEATVASK

-783 YNDSTKV
+783 YSDSTKV

-804 AITVKDKDQIKG
+804 AITVKDGDIKG

>member
-162 DVLSNQV
+162 DVLANQV

-340 DNNLKTNGSTEW
+340 DNNLKTNSSTEW

-357 LQTEKKDDK
+357 IRTTGSGDSTKNDPLT
-366 TVNKA
+366 
-371 LSTNEAGKEL
+371 TNEAGKEL

-478 GAKVTADDTTYEQ
+478 GNKVTADDTTYEQ
-491 SGLVKFVNE
+491 SGLVKGVNE
-500 DGDKVLK
+500 DAKNLNE
-507 DAVDLGDK
+507 AVELGDK

-534 ADDYLQVVKTDND
+534 ADEYLKVLAVDSF
-547 WSSIS
+547 SSVS
-552 ENATVK
+552 GYANTK
-558 IVKTD
+558 ILKTD
-563 GTTEIVKAYYE
+563 GTTEVVNAYYDNAGTKE
-574 HKDTEDVDQDGNR
+574 KPD
-587 EELVKT
+587 
-593 APKNGVY
+593 NGKIY
-600 AYSVNSKGIYK
+600 AYSVNSKGVYK
-611 LVRTDLKEETISNAT
+611 LVLTDLTEKSINSTTIQ
-626 IEKGQSKIADNVFAN
+626 KGKTQIKSDVLAN

-652 DAYTVYTGIA
+652 DVYTVYTGIA
-662 NVPKTMTGVN
+662 NVPKEITVKTGS
-672 GTAIVDDTTKIAKAV
+672 AIVDKNNIAKAV
-687 FVTAKNMTG
+687 FISDSDMTG
-696 ATEGVYVLDKNPTVT
+696 STEGVYVLDKNPTVT
-711 GSSDDKT
+711 GTSDDKT

-732 TGEKDLFDSKG
+732 TSEDGKLFASKG
-743 YYEVSINGTEITGV
+743 YYDNVSINGTEITKVTG
-757 NSAVKQPSEATVASK
+757 SAIQPSEATVASK

-783 YNDSTKV
+783 YSDSTKV

-804 AITVKDKDQIKG
+804 AITVKDGGIKG

>member
-162 DVLSNQV
+162 DVLANQV

-478 GAKVTADDTTYEQ
+478 GNKVTADDTTYEQ
-491 SGLVKFVNE
+491 SGLVKGVNE
-500 DGDKVLK
+500 DAKNLNE
-507 DAVDLGDK
+507 AVELGDK

-534 ADDYLQVVKTDND
+534 ADEYLKVLAVDSF
-547 WSSIS
+547 SSVS
-552 ENATVK
+552 GYANTK
-558 IVKTD
+558 ILKTD
-563 GTTEIVKAYYE
+563 GTTEVVNAYYDNAGTKE
-574 HKDTEDVDQDGNR
+574 KPD
-587 EELVKT
+587 
-593 APKNGVY
+593 NGKIY
-600 AYSVNSKGIYK
+600 AYSVNSKGVYK
-611 LVRTDLKEETISNAT
+611 LVLTDLTEKSINSTTIQ
-626 IEKGQSKIADNVFAN
+626 KGKTQIKSDVLAN

-652 DAYTVYTGIA
+652 DVYTVYTGIA
-662 NVPKTMTGVN
+662 NVPKEITVKTGS
-672 GTAIVDDTTKIAKAV
+672 AIVDKNNIAKAV
-687 FVTAKNMTG
+687 FISDSDMTG
-696 ATEGVYVLDKNPTVT
+696 STEGVYVLDKNPTVT
-711 GSSDDKT
+711 GTSDDKT

-732 TGEKDLFDSKG
+732 TSEDGKLFASKG
-743 YYEVSINGTEITGV
+743 YYDNVSINGTEITKVTG
-757 NSAVKQPSEATVASK
+757 SAIQPSEATVASK

-783 YNDSTKV
+783 YSDSTKV

-804 AITVKDKDQIKG
+804 AITVKDGGIKG

>member
-157 WQVST
+157 WQTST
-162 DVLSNQV
+162 DVLANQV

-194 NALNAEMVKYEIVP
+194 NALNADMVKYEIVP

-223 ETGETLLEK
+223 KTGETLLEK

-250 LNGAGVQDEGK
+250 VKGAGVQDEGK
-261 TYVQLNDAPKGLN
+261 TYVQLKDGPDSLN
-274 STGAFKVSTDLDM
+274 SAGTFKVSTDLDM
-287 VGKTVTMFVQP
+287 VGKTVTLFVQP
-298 DANSTQTSKAVV
+298 DANSKQPSKATV

-319 NNVAVLTAGKDSAKK
+319 NKVAVLTSGKDSTTK
-334 IADYLD
+334 INDYLD
-340 DNNLKTNGSTEW
+340 DNNLKTNDSTEW

-357 LQTEKKDDK
+357 IRTTGSGNSTKNDPLT
-366 TVNKA
+366 
-371 LSTNEAGKEL
+371 TNEAGKEL

-478 GAKVTADDTTYEQ
+478 GNKVTADDTTYEQ
-491 SGLVKFVNE
+491 SGLVKGVNE
-500 DGDKVLK
+500 DAKNLNE
-507 DAVDLGDK
+507 AVELGDK

-534 ADDYLQVVKTDND
+534 ADEYLKVLAVDSF
-547 WSSIS
+547 SSVS
-552 ENATVK
+552 GYANTK
-558 IVKTD
+558 ILKTD
-563 GTTEIVKAYYE
+563 GTTEVVNAYYDNAGTKE
-574 HKDTEDVDQDGNR
+574 KPD
-587 EELVKT
+587 
-593 APKNGVY
+593 NGKIY
-600 AYSVNSKGIYK
+600 AYSVNSKGVYK
-611 LVRTDLKEETISNAT
+611 LVLTDLTEKSINSTT
-626 IEKGQSKIADNVFAN
+626 IEKGKTQIKSDVLAN

-652 DAYTVYTGIA
+652 DVYTVYTGIA
-662 NVPKTMTGVN
+662 NVPKEITVKTGS
-672 GTAIVDDTTKIAKAV
+672 AIVDKNNIAKAV
-687 FVTAKNMTG
+687 FISDSDMTG
-696 ATEGVYVLDKNPTVT
+696 STEGVYVLDKNPTVT
-711 GSSDDKT
+711 GTSDDKT

-732 TGEKDLFDSKG
+732 TSEDGKLFASKG
-743 YYEVSINGTEITGV
+743 YYDNVSINGTEITKVTG
-757 NSAVKQPSEATVASK
+757 SAIQPSEATVASK

-783 YNDSTKV
+783 YSDSTKV

-804 AITVKDKDQIKG
+804 AITVKDGGIKG

>member
-162 DVLSNQV
+162 DVLANQV

-478 GAKVTADDTTYEQ
+478 GNKVTADDTTYEQ
-491 SGLVKFVNE
+491 SGLVKGVNE
-500 DGDKVLK
+500 DAKNLNE
-507 DAVDLGDK
+507 AVELGDK

-534 ADDYLQVVKTDND
+534 ADEYLKVLAVDSF
-547 WSSIS
+547 SSVS
-552 ENATVK
+552 GYANTK
-558 IVKTD
+558 ILKTD
-563 GTTEIVKAYYE
+563 GTTEVVNAYYDNGT
-574 HKDTEDVDQDGNR
+574 KKVAPTEG
-587 EELVKT
+587 
-593 APKNGVY
+593 AIY
-600 AYSVNSKGIYK
+600 AYSVNSKGVYK
-611 LVRTDLKEETISNAT
+611 LVLTDLTEKSINNTTIQ
-626 IEKGQSKIADNVFAN
+626 KGKTQITTGVLAN

-652 DAYTVYTGIA
+652 DVYTVYTGIA
-662 NVPKTMTGVN
+662 NVPKKITVKTGS
-672 GTAIVDDTTKIAKAV
+672 AIIDKNNIAKAV
-687 FVTAKNMTG
+687 FISDSDMTG
-696 ATEGVYVLDKNPTVT
+696 STEGVYVLDKNPTVT
-711 GSSDDKT
+711 GTSDDKT

-732 TGEKDLFDSKG
+732 TSEDGKLFASKG
-743 YYEVSINGTEITGV
+743 YYDNVSINGTEITKVTG
-757 NSAVKQPSEATVASK
+757 SAIQPSEATVASK

-783 YNDSTKV
+783 YSDSTKV

-804 AITVKDKDQIKG
+804 AITVKDGDIKG

-836 CK
+836 CR

>member
-144 GYNTTYEKIGGAT
+144 GYNTTYEGIGGAT

-162 DVLSNQV
+162 DVLANQV

-319 NNVAVLTAGKDSAKK
+319 NNVAVLTAGKDSATK
-334 IADYLD
+334 IKEYLD
-340 DNNLKTNGSTEW
+340 DNNLKTNSSTEW

-357 LQTEKKDDK
+357 IRTTGSGDSTKNDPLT
-366 TVNKA
+366 
-371 LSTNEAGKEL
+371 TNEAGKEL

-478 GAKVTADDTTYEQ
+478 GNKVTADDTTYEQ
-491 SGLVKFVNE
+491 SGLVKGVNE
-500 DGDKVLK
+500 DAKNLNE
-507 DAVDLGDK
+507 AVELGDK

-534 ADDYLQVVKTDND
+534 ADEYLKVLAVDSF
-547 WSSIS
+547 SSVS
-552 ENATVK
+552 GYANTK
-558 IVKTD
+558 ILKTD
-563 GTTEIVKAYYE
+563 GTTEVVNAYYDNGT
-574 HKDTEDVDQDGNR
+574 KKVAPTEG
-587 EELVKT
+587 
-593 APKNGVY
+593 AIY
-600 AYSVNSKGIYK
+600 AYSVNSKGVYK
-611 LVRTDLKEETISNAT
+611 LVLTDLTEKNINSTT
-626 IEKGQSKIADNVFAN
+626 IEKGKTQIKSGVLAN

-652 DAYTVYTGIA
+652 DVYTVYTGIA
-662 NVPKTMTGVN
+662 NVPKEITVKTGS
-672 GTAIVDDTTKIAKAV
+672 AIVDKNNIAKAV
-687 FVTAKNMTG
+687 FISDSDMTG
-696 ATEGVYVLDKNPTVT
+696 STEGVYVLDKNPTVT
-711 GSSDDKT
+711 GTSDDKT

-732 TGEKDLFDSKG
+732 TSEDGKLFASKG
-743 YYEVSINGTEITGV
+743 YYDNVSINGTEITKVTG
-757 NSAVKQPSEATVASK
+757 SAIQPSEATVASK

-783 YNDSTKV
+783 YSDSTKV

-804 AITVKDKDQIKG
+804 AITVKDGDIKG

>member
-144 GYNTTYEKIGGAT
+144 GYNTTYEGIGGAT

-162 DVLSNQV
+162 DVLANQV

-319 NNVAVLTAGKDSAKK
+319 NNVAVLTAGKDSATK
-334 IADYLD
+334 IKEYLD

-357 LQTEKKDDK
+357 LQSEKDGDK

-478 GAKVTADDTTYEQ
+478 GNKVTADDTTYEQ
-491 SGLVKFVNE
+491 SGLVKGVNE
-500 DGDKVLK
+500 DAKNLNE
-507 DAVDLGDK
+507 AVELGDK

-534 ADDYLQVVKTDND
+534 ADEYLKVLAVDSFSNVSGYAST
-547 WSSIS
+547 
-552 ENATVK
+552 K
-558 IVKTD
+558 ILKTD
-563 GTTEIVKAYYE
+563 GTTEVVNAYYDKAGTKE
-574 HKDTEDVDQDGNR
+574 KPDSG
-587 EELVKT
+587 KI
-593 APKNGVY
+593 Y
-600 AYSVNSKGIYK
+600 AYSVNSKGVYK
-611 LVRTDLKEETISNAT
+611 LVLTDLT
-626 IEKGQSKIADNVFAN
+626 EKSINSTAIQKGKTQITTGVLAN

-652 DAYTVYTGIA
+652 DVYTVYTGIA
-662 NVPKTMTGVN
+662 NVPKEITVKTGS
-672 GTAIVDDTTKIAKAV
+672 AIVDKNNIAKAV
-687 FVTAKNMTG
+687 FISESDMTG
-696 ATEGVYVLDKNPTVT
+696 STEGVYVLDKNPTVT
-711 GSSDDKT
+711 GTSDDKT

-732 TGEKDLFDSKG
+732 TSEDGKLFDSKG
-743 YYEVSINGTEITGV
+743 YYDNVSINGTEITKVTG
-757 NSAVKQPSEATVASK
+757 SAIQPSEATVASK

-783 YNDSTKV
+783 YSDSTKV

-804 AITVKDKDQIKG
+804 AITVKDGDIKG
-816 DNILVIKDSDNENI
+816 DNILVIKDSDNVNI

>member
-162 DVLSNQV
+162 DVLANQV

-319 NNVAVLTAGKDSAKK
+319 NNVAVLTAGKDSATK
-334 IADYLD
+334 IKEYLD
-340 DNNLKTNGSTEW
+340 DNNLKTNSSTEW

-357 LQTEKKDDK
+357 IRTTGSGDSTKNDPLT
-366 TVNKA
+366 
-371 LSTNEAGKEL
+371 TNEAGKEL

-463 VEPAKSVEVTVSSIK
+463 VEPAKSVEVTVSAIK

-534 ADDYLQVVKTDND
+534 ADEYLKVLAVDSF
-547 WSSIS
+547 SSVS
-552 ENATVK
+552 GYANTK
-558 IVKTD
+558 ILKTD
-563 GTTEIVKAYYE
+563 GTTEVVNAYYDNGT
-574 HKDTEDVDQDGNR
+574 KKVAPTGN
-587 EELVKT
+587 
-593 APKNGVY
+593 AIY
-600 AYSVNSKGIYK
+600 AYSVNSKGVYK
-611 LVRTDLKEETISNAT
+611 LVLTDLKEESINSTT
-626 IEKGQSKIADNVFAN
+626 IEKGKTQINSNVLAN

-652 DAYTVYTGIA
+652 DVYTVYTGIA
-662 NVPKTMTGVN
+662 NVPKEIDVTTGS
-672 GTAIVDDTTKIAKAV
+672 AIVDKTTKVAKAV
-687 FVTAKNMTG
+687 FITKSDMTG
-696 ATEGVYVLDKNPTVT
+696 ATEGIYVLDKNPTVT
-711 GSSDDKT
+711 GTSDDKT

-732 TGEKDLFDSKG
+732 TSEDGKLFASKG
-743 YYEVSINGTEITGV
+743 YYDNVSINGTEITKVTG
-757 NSAVKQPSEATVASK
+757 SAIQPSEATVASK
-772 GLVANAQGTFS
+772 GLVGTADKTYS

-804 AITVKDKDQIKG
+804 AITVKDGGIKG
-816 DNILVIKDSDNENI
+816 DNIIVMPDSDNANI

>member
-144 GYNTTYEKIGGAT
+144 GYNTTYEGIGGAT

-162 DVLSNQV
+162 DVLANQV

-319 NNVAVLTAGKDSAKK
+319 NNVAVLTAGKDSATK
-334 IADYLD
+334 IKEYLD
-340 DNNLKTNGSTEW
+340 DNNLKTNSSTEW

-357 LQTEKKDDK
+357 IRTTGSGDSTKNDPLT
-366 TVNKA
+366 
-371 LSTNEAGKEL
+371 TNEAGKEL

-449 DDYVFFYKIGNKEF
+449 DDYVFIYKIGNKEF

-478 GAKVTADDTTYEQ
+478 GNKVTADDTTYEQ
-491 SGLVKFVNE
+491 SGLVKGVNE
-500 DGDKVLK
+500 DAKNLNE
-507 DAVDLGDK
+507 AVELGDK

-534 ADDYLQVVKTDND
+534 ADEYLKVLAVDSF
-547 WSSIS
+547 SSVS
-552 ENATVK
+552 GYANTK
-558 IVKTD
+558 ILKTD
-563 GTTEIVKAYYE
+563 GTTEVVNAYYDNAGTKE
-574 HKDTEDVDQDGNR
+574 KPADG
-587 EELVKT
+587 KI
-593 APKNGVY
+593 Y
-600 AYSVNSKGIYK
+600 AYSVNSKGVYK
-611 LVRTDLKEETISNAT
+611 LVLTDLTEKSINSTTIA
-626 IEKGQSKIADNVFAN
+626 KGKTQIKSDVLAN

-652 DAYTVYTGIA
+652 DVYTVYTGIA
-662 NVPKTMTGVN
+662 NVPKEITVKTGS
-672 GTAIVDDTTKIAKAV
+672 AIVDKNNIAKAV
-687 FVTAKNMTG
+687 FISDSDMTG
-696 ATEGVYVLDKNPTVT
+696 STEGVYVLDKNPTVT
-711 GSSDDKT
+711 GTSDDKT

-732 TGEKDLFDSKG
+732 TSEDGKLFASKG
-743 YYEVSINGTEITGV
+743 YYDNVSINGTEITKVTG
-757 NSAVKQPSEATVASK
+757 SAIQPSEATVASK

-783 YNDSTKV
+783 YSDSTKV

-804 AITVKDKDQIKG
+804 AITVKDGDIKG